1 MKTISTFEVIE
12 KVKAACINAGLYQD
26 EKLRNKIIE
35 VAKKE
40 ESPIG
45 KEILNQLLKSTEIS
59 AKEKL
64 AICQDTGV
72 SVFYV
77 DIGEDVKI
85 EGSNGSNLPA
95 ITDAINE
102 AVRQAY
108 KEAYFRK
115 SIVSDPLKRVNTND
129 NTPAMI
135 TFNVVKGDEL
145 KILFLAKGAGCENM
159 SALKMFPP
167 AVGWKGAKK
176 FIVDTII
183 NAHANPCPPIVV
195 GVGIGGNFEKVA
207 YLAKK
212 ALFRHIDERNADPF
226 YAALEI
232 ELLEEINKTGI
243 GPQGFGG
250 TITALDVMIEVLPC
264 HIASLPVAVNID
276 CHVHRMSTV
285 IL

>member
-1 MKTISTFEVIE
+1 MKTITISEIIA
-12 KVKAACINAGLYQD
+12 KVKDACINANLYQD
-26 EKLRNKIIE
+26 EKLRNKMIE
-35 VAKKE
+35 VVKKE
-40 ESPIG
+40 ESPLG
-45 KEILNQLLKSTEIS
+45 KEILEQLIKSAEIS

-77 DIGEDVKI
+77 DIGEDVTI
-85 EGSNGSNLPA
+85 EGSNDSNLSA
-95 ITDAINE
+95 LASAINE

-108 KEAYFRK
+108 EEAYFRK
-115 SIVSDPLKRVNTND
+115 SIVSDPLKRVNTSD

-135 TFNVVKGDEL
+135 TFNIVKGDKL
-145 KILFLAKGAGCENM
+145 KISFMAKGAGCENM
-159 SALKMFPP
+159 SALKMFAP
-167 AVGWKGAKK
+167 AVGWKGVKK
-176 FIVDTII
+176 FIVDTVI

-195 GVGIGGNFEKVA
+195 GIGIGGNFEKVA

-212 ALFRHIDERNADPF
+212 ALFRHIDERNTDPF
-226 YAALEI
+226 YADLEI

-264 HIASLPVAVNID
+264 HIASLPVAINID
-276 CHVHRMSTV
+276 CHAHRMSSV
-285 IL
+285 VL

>member
-1 MKTISTFEVIE
+1 MKTILISEVIE
-12 KVKAACINAGLYQD
+12 KVKDACVRANLYQD
-26 EKLRNKIIE
+26 EKIKNKMIE

-40 ESPIG
+40 ESPLG
-45 KEILNQLLKSTEIS
+45 KEILSQLMKSAEIS

-77 DIGEDVKI
+77 EIGEEVRI
-85 EGSNGSNLPA
+85 EGNKDSNLPVLV
-95 ITDAINE
+95 DAINE

-129 NTPAMI
+129 NTPAMV
-135 TFNVVKGDEL
+135 TFNIVKGDKL
-145 KILFLAKGAGCENM
+145 KISFMAKGAGCENM
-159 SALKMFPP
+159 SALKMFAP
-167 AVGWKGAKK
+167 AVGWKGVKK
-176 FIVDTII
+176 FIVDTVIS
-183 NAHANPCPPIVV
+183 AHANPCPPIVV
-195 GVGIGGNFEKVA
+195 GIGIGGNFEKVA

-212 ALFRHIDERNADPF
+212 ALFRHIDERNQDPY
-226 YAALEI
+226 YATLEL
-232 ELLEEINKTGI
+232 ELLDEINKTGI

-250 TITALDVMIEVLPC
+250 TTTALDVMIEVLPC

-276 CHVHRMSTV
+276 CHAHRMSSV
-285 IL
+285 VL